1 MRENNRKPQQ
11 KTDYTS
17 GDNAHRYS
25 LLLIGMAC
33 NFCSDTPVFHLR
45 RPDHGPYR
53 VQLYTEY
60 GGVTGLSGNYS
71 MAIYGILKTGIDEYL

>member
-53 VQLYTEY
+53 VQLYMEY
-60 GGVTGLSGNYS
+60 AGVTEQWSLGQLQHGD
-71 MAIYGILKTGIDEYL
+71 GILKT